1 MKKPGTKY
9 MFLTGGVM
17 SGIGK
22 GITAAS
28 IGATLSEKGYKVNI
42 MKIDPYLNVDAG
54 TMHPTEHG
62 ETFVLESGLETDQDM
77 GNYERFLHRNTNP
90 EDYLTSGMVYKEVID
105 KERSFGYAGKC
116 VEAIPHVVEHIQKRI
131 EKSAKKYKAEV
142 QIVEI
147 GGTIGDYQ
155 NVLFFETIRKI
166 RLEIGRENVLTTLV
180 TFFPYLESV
189 GEVKT
194 RPAQNSVRQ
203 MNSYGLNPDI
213 IFARS
218 KHALDKKRKEKL
230 SKACNIPLKHIISLP
245 DVKNIYQVPIIM
257 EKEEVGEILIGLLNL
272 NKRKTKSKTHDWKTL
287 VKKMDSDKNRIINIA
302 IAGKYFKT
310 GKNILTDS
318 YISIIEAIKFSGAEL
333 DIKPN
338 IHWINAQDF
347 EKVEK
352 EKFKDLNQFD
362 AIIIPGGFG
371 TTGVDGKLA
380 IIQHTRENKIPT
392 LGICYGMQLMVV
404 EYLRNKAN
412 KKDAH
417 TTEVN
422 PKTKDPVIDV
432 MEEQK
437 KNLSKNLYGG
447 TMRLGGYKMRI
458 QGDSFLRD
466 IYRQDYAT
474 ERHRHRYELNN
485 KYIDTLEK
493 KGMYITAFSKN
504 KLAEAMELDPEDH
517 PFYLGTQFHPELTAK
532 PFTPNPIFTQ
542 LLKTAKE
549 NERAKNKNNK

>member
-1 MKKPGTKY
+1 M
-9 MFLTGGVM
+9 
-17 SGIGK
+17 
-22 GITAAS
+22 
-28 IGATLSEKGYKVNI
+28 GATLTEKGYKVNI

-62 ETFVLESGLETDQDM
+62 ETFVLEGGLETDQDM

-105 KERSFGYAGKC
+105 KERTFGYAGKC

-131 EKSAKKYKAEV
+131 EKSAQKSKAEI

-155 NVLFFETIRKI
+155 NVLFFETIRKMK
-166 RLEIGRENVLTTLV
+166 LEAGRKKILTALV
-180 TFFPYLESV
+180 TFFPYLESI

-218 KHALDKKRKEKL
+218 KQALDKKRKEKF
-230 SKACNIPLKHIISLP
+230 SKACSIPIKHIISLP
-245 DVKNIYQVPIIM
+245 DVTNIYQVPIDM
-257 EKEEVGEILIGLLNL
+257 EKEKVNEMLIDLFSM
-272 NKRKTKSKTHDWKTL
+272 RKKKPKNSMHDWKTL
-287 VKKMDSDKNRIINIA
+287 VKKMDSRKKGTVEVA

-310 GKNILTDS
+310 GKDMLADS

-333 DIKPN
+333 EMTPK
-338 IHWINAQDF
+338 IHWINTQDF
-347 EKVEK
+347 EKAEK
-352 EKFKDLNQFD
+352 KKMKQLDQFG

-371 TTGVDGKLA
+371 TTGVNGKLNIMQYA
-380 IIQHTRENKIPT
+380 RENKIPI
-392 LGICYGMQLMVV
+392 LGICYGMQLMTV
-404 EYLRNKAN
+404 EYMRNIVKR
-412 KKDAH
+412 KDTH
-417 TTEVN
+417 TTEID
-422 PKTKDPVIDV
+422 PKTKNPVIDV

-437 KNLSKNLYGG
+437 KNLKKNLYGG
-447 TMRLGGYKMRI
+447 TMRLGGYKMRV
-458 QGDSFLRD
+458 QRKSFLWD
-466 IYRQDYAT
+466 IYQQDYVT
-474 ERHRHRYELNN
+474 ERHRHRYEFNN

-504 KLAEAMELDPEDH
+504 KLAEAIELSPENH
-517 PFYLGTQFHPELTAK
+517 PFYIGTQFHPELTAR
-532 PFTPNPIFTQ
+532 PFQPNPLFTQ

-549 NERAKNKNNK
+549 VRHQKQQKM

>member
-1 MKKPGTKY
+1 
-9 MFLTGGVM
+9 M

-28 IGATLSEKGYKVNI
+28 MGATLTEKGYKVNI

-62 ETFVLESGLETDQDM
+62 ETFVLEGGLETDQDM

-105 KERSFGYAGKC
+105 KERTFGYAGKC

-131 EKSAKKYKAEV
+131 EKSAQKSKAEI

-155 NVLFFETIRKI
+155 NVLFFETIRKMK
-166 RLEIGRENVLTTLV
+166 LEAGRKKILTALV
-180 TFFPYLESV
+180 TFFPYLESI

-218 KHALDKKRKEKL
+218 KQALDKKRKEKF
-230 SKACNIPLKHIISLP
+230 SKACSIPIKHIISLP
-245 DVKNIYQVPIIM
+245 DVTNIYQVPIDM
-257 EKEEVGEILIGLLNL
+257 EKEKVNEMLIDLFSM
-272 NKRKTKSKTHDWKTL
+272 RKKKPKNSMHDWKTL
-287 VKKMDSDKNRIINIA
+287 VKKMDSRKKGTVEVA

-310 GKNILTDS
+310 GKDMLADS

-333 DIKPN
+333 EMTPK
-338 IHWINAQDF
+338 IHWINTQDF
-347 EKVEK
+347 EKAEK
-352 EKFKDLNQFD
+352 KKMKQLDQFG

-371 TTGVDGKLA
+371 TTGVNGKLNIMQYA
-380 IIQHTRENKIPT
+380 RENKIPI
-392 LGICYGMQLMVV
+392 LGICYGMQLMTV
-404 EYLRNKAN
+404 EYMRNIVKR
-412 KKDAH
+412 KDTH
-417 TTEVN
+417 TTEID
-422 PKTKDPVIDV
+422 PKTKNPVIDV

-437 KNLSKNLYGG
+437 KNLKKNLYGG
-447 TMRLGGYKMRI
+447 TMRLGGYKMRV
-458 QGDSFLRD
+458 QRKSFLWD
-466 IYRQDYAT
+466 IYQQDYVT
-474 ERHRHRYELNN
+474 ERHRHRYEFNN

-504 KLAEAMELDPEDH
+504 KLAEAIELSPENH
-517 PFYLGTQFHPELTAK
+517 PFYIGTQFHPELTAR
-532 PFTPNPIFTQ
+532 PFQPNPLFTQ

-549 NERAKNKNNK
+549 VRHQKQQKM

>member
-1 MKKPGTKY
+1 
-9 MFLTGGVM
+9 M

-28 IGATLSEKGYKVNI
+28 IGAILTEREHRVNI

-77 GNYERFLHRNTNP
+77 GNYERFLHRNTST

-105 KERSFGYAGKC
+105 KERAFGYAGKC
-116 VEAIPHVVEHIQKRI
+116 VEAIPHVVEYIQKRI
-131 EKSAKKYKAEV
+131 EKSAKKYKAEL

-155 NVLFFETIRKI
+155 NVLFLETVRKM
-166 RLEIGRENVLTTLV
+166 RLEKGKENVATALV

-218 KHALDKKRKEKL
+218 KHTLDKKRKEKL
-230 SKACNIPLKHIISLP
+230 SKACSIPMKHIISLP
-245 DVKNIYQVPIIM
+245 DVPSIYQVPTVM
-257 EKEEVGEILIGLLNL
+257 EKEKMGDMVANLLNL
-272 NKRKTKSKTHDWKTL
+272 NKKKTKTKKHDWKALT
-287 VKKMDSDKNRIINIA
+287 KRMKSEKNKPIKIA

-333 DIKPN
+333 N
-338 IHWINAQDF
+338 IQPKLHWIDAQSF
-347 EKVEK
+347 EKETKGKLK
-352 EKFKDLNQFD
+352 ELDQHD

-371 TTGVDGKLA
+371 TTGVDGKLT
-380 IIQHTRENKIPT
+380 IIQYARENNIPI

-404 EYLRNKAN
+404 EYMRNKVN
-412 KKDAH
+412 KKDTH

-422 PKTKDPVIDV
+422 PKTKNPVIDV

-437 KNLSKNLYGG
+437 KKLDKNLYGG
-447 TMRLGGYKMRI
+447 TMRLGGYKMKI
-458 QGDSFLRD
+458 QKNSLLRN
-466 IYRQDYAT
+466 IYGQDYVT

-485 KYIDTLEK
+485 KYIPTLQN
-493 KGMYITAFSKN
+493 KGMYVTAYSKN
-504 KLAEAMELDPEDH
+504 TLAEAVELNTKDH
-517 PFYLGTQFHPELTAK
+517 PFYIGTQFHPELTAR
-532 PFTPNPIFTQ
+532 PFAPNPIFTKLLDTATQ
-542 LLKTAKE
+542 LSK
-549 NERAKNKNNK
+549 KNKERRIKT

>member
-1 MKKPGTKY
+1 
-9 MFLTGGVM
+9 M

-22 GITAAS
+22 GVTAAS
-28 IGATLSEKGYKVNI
+28 IGATLTEKGYRVNI

-77 GNYERFLHRNTNP
+77 GNYERFLHRNTKT

-105 KERSFGYAGKC
+105 KERTFGYAGKC

-131 EKSAKKYKAEV
+131 EKSAKKYKTEL

-155 NVLFFETIRKI
+155 NVLFLETIRKM
-166 RLEIGRENVLTTLV
+166 RLEKGRENVATALV

-218 KHALDKKRKEKL
+218 KHTLDKKRKEKL
-230 SKACNIPLKHIISLP
+230 SKACSIPMKHIISLP
-245 DVKNIYQVPIIM
+245 DVPSIYQVPTVM
-257 EKEEVGEILIGLLNL
+257 EKEKMGDMVINLLNL
-272 NKRKTKSKTHDWKTL
+272 NKRKTKTKKHDWKTL
-287 VKKMDSDKNRIINIA
+287 TKKMESEKNKSIEIA

-310 GKNILTDS
+310 GKNILKDS

-333 DIKPN
+333 SVRPRL
-338 IHWINAQDF
+338 HWIDAQSF
-347 EKVEK
+347 EKETK
-352 EKFKDLNQFD
+352 EKLKELDQYN

-371 TTGVDGKLA
+371 TTGIDGKLT
-380 IIQHTRENKIPT
+380 IIQHARENKIPI

-404 EYLRNKAN
+404 EYMRNKAN

-422 PKTKDPVIDV
+422 PKTKNPVIDV

-437 KNLSKNLYGG
+437 KKLDKNLYGG
-447 TMRLGGYKMRI
+447 TMRLGGYKMKI
-458 QGDSFLRD
+458 QKNSLLRN
-466 IYRQDYAT
+466 IYGQDYVT

-485 KYIDTLEK
+485 KYIPTLQN
-493 KGMYITAFSKN
+493 KGMYVTAYSKN
-504 KLAEAMELDPEDH
+504 TLAEAIELNVEGH
-517 PFYLGTQFHPELTAK
+517 PFYIGTQFHPELTAR
-532 PFTPNPIFTQ
+532 PFTPNPIFTK
-542 LLKTAKE
+542 LLEIAIQHKKE
-549 NERAKNKNNK
+549 RQNVDRTE

>member
-1 MKKPGTKY
+1 